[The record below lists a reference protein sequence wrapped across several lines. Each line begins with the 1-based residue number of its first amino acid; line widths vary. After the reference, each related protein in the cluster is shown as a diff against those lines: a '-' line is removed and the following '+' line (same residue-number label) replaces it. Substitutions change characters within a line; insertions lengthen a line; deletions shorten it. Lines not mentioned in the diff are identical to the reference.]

1 MQMTCVY
8 VILSIVDSFKS
19 ERKMKLE
26 KLLIIGV
33 MSFALAGCSGFM
45 QNEYQNQSRVAI
57 DYLLADLPIPDEA
70 KIQKVP
76 TVILGTGSGIAG
88 RIVLDSPISPAEN
101 LIFYSE
107 QAITT
112 GWQLVSSTVAEEIV
126 LIYAKDGRYATIEI
140 LKPNE
145 LSSFVSSSESLITIS
160 VVHPNAVQL
169 QNPYIGKPSE
179 SAPQ

>member
-1 MQMTCVY
+1 MMKLSKFI
-8 VILSIVDSFKS
+8 ILSA
-19 ERKMKLE
+19 L
-26 KLLIIGV
+26 GV
-33 MSFALAGCSGFM
+33 VLAGCSGFLDK
-45 QNEYQNQSRVAI
+45 EYQSQSRLAI

-88 RIVLDSPISPAEN
+88 RIVLESPKPPAEN

-107 QAITT
+107 KAITT
-112 GWQLVSSTVAEEIV
+112 GWLLVSSTVAEEIV
-126 LIYAKDGRYATIEI
+126 LTYTKDGRYATIEI

-145 LSSFVSSSESLITIS
+145 LSSFASASESLITIS

-169 QNPYIGKPSE
+169 QNPYVGRQMDLSQPE
-179 SAPQ
+179 